1 MRKRSTYRP
10 KGVRLDVMTWMLQG
24 MVPIRHVKDQIFTLR
39 IKNHD
44 ALKNACQGV
53 ATRANMNTLFAAMN
67 MAEALVTV
75 ANLGDEYAAEVRAGL
90 DALDSMG
97 KRGLAKGDRF
107 IFTAPE
113 LNAVNLAMEIHD
125 AQIDICTVAEL
136 EKCVDHVVEADRK
149 GTARKLRP

>member
-1 MRKRSTYRP
+1 MRKRSNYRP

-75 ANLGDEYAAEVRAGL
+75 ANL
-90 DALDSMG
+90 
-97 KRGLAKGDRF
+97 
-107 IFTAPE
+107 
-113 LNAVNLAMEIHD
+113 AMEIHD

-136 EKCVDHVVEADRK
+136 EKCVDRVVEADRN